1 VAETSAAQRAYGWAI
16 DYPRR
21 SPVTAG
27 YLILLG
33 VTHLLVSYALTPSAR
48 TRLVLDIS
56 TNLDNLRHH
65 PIRSLVAS
73 MLVADTGASVLDNL
87 LIVGLGIAVCLAWLE
102 RRAGS
107 LRAAGVFVFGHLAA
121 TLVAALVLVI
131 AIHGGTYPRELEHGL
146 DYGVSYGSITAT
158 AAVAWY
164 LPLAARVV
172 WAPVCVLYPLTAA
185 TWYSWL
191 PDFTTVGH
199 MAGALCGV
207 AAGYALHRRVAVRA
221 AEAYER

>member
-1 VAETSAAQRAYGWAI
+1 VAETSAVRRVI

-27 YLILLG
+27 YLVLLG
-33 VTHLLVSYALTPSAR
+33 VTHVLVSYVLTPSAR

-56 TNLDNLRHH
+56 TNLDNLAHH
-65 PIRSLVAS
+65 PVRSLVAS
-73 MLVADTGASVLDNL
+73 MLVVDTGASWLDNV

-107 LRAAGVFVFGHLAA
+107 LRAAGVFVFGHVAA
-121 TLVAALVLVI
+121 TLVAAVVLVI
-131 AIHGGTYPRELEHGL
+131 AIHGGTYPHDLEHAL

-158 AAVAWY
+158 AAIAWY
-164 LPLAARVV
+164 LPVAARAV

-185 TWYSWL
+185 DWYSWL

-199 MAGALCGV
+199 LAGALCGI
-207 AAGYALHRRVAVRA
+207 AAGYVLHPVTT
-221 AEAYER
+221 AEAYE